1 MERDRSRHKA
11 KRVTFDDDVSLD
23 IVEDGKHRSAVS
35 KSMIEAEDSKETREK
50 VGKVKATEE
59 NKLKVKGGKVIVAKG
74 DKEKVRKVKGGKENE
89 GKVRVERERG
99 GRSWDDLKGAGEE
112 EIEKGPFKEDELKK
126 LQESIVEYCLMNNL
140 NEEQLV
146 ELITSSSSEKYK
158 NAWIEI
164 AGVLPNR
171 KVQSCHAVCK
181 RKFNPNNYRG
191 RWSDEEVDF
200 LLDYVENKGR
210 DWEKIGKLIGRTAL
224 NVRDKFKEL
233 GEGNFANRT
242 KSK

>member
-11 KRVTFDDDVSLD
+11 KKVMFDDDVMLD
-23 IVEDGKHRSAVS
+23 VIDDDGVDVKKQKKDRSAKRS
-35 KSMIEAEDSKETREK
+35 DNIE
-50 VGKVKATEE
+50 
-59 NKLKVKGGKVIVAKG
+59 GKVI
-74 DKEKVRKVKGGKENE
+74 
-89 GKVRVERERG
+89 
-99 GRSWDDLKGAGEE
+99 KGAGRKVEDKNTSKKVKIGE
-112 EIEKGPFKEDELKK
+112 KIGERTWNDLKDAGVTDIEKGPFREEELKM
-126 LQESIVEYCLMNNL
+126 LQDSIIEYCLMNNL
-140 NEEQLV
+140 DEEQLV

-158 NAWIEI
+158 NAWVEI

-200 LLDYVENKGR
+200 LLDYVETKGR
-210 DWEKIGKLIGRTAL
+210 DWEKIGKLIGRTGL

-242 KSK
+242 KTK